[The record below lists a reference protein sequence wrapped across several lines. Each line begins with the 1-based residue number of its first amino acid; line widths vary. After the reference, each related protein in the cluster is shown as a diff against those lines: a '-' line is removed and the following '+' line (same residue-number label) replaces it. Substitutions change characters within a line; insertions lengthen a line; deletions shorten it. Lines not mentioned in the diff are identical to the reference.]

1 MHNATIHFPF
11 AATFASSIF
20 GYVKHGTK
28 EGIKR
33 LCTFRL
39 LLIFF
44 FSVFVC
50 FAFRSVCSFVC
61 CAGRQHTCFF
71 QHTEQTYC
79 IHALMVAV
87 ACIIARFS
95 RSKCIVCCIFLV
107 HAASALLQR
116 QNFRPIT
123 NSLNTSHWIS
133 YFRLFSFLVVFHI
146 SQVNIFF
153 TYENKDYSV
162 LFEIN
167 SGAIEHQVEGGP
179 FAVAHLRT
187 QCSGNKLTNSVSFL
201 LFFLVEINHECSL
214 GIGCSCTRSIF
225 LNSRLRI

>member
-1 MHNATIHFPF
+1 MRRY
-11 AATFASSIF
+11 IF
-20 GYVKHGTK
+20 
-28 EGIKR
+28 
-33 LCTFRL
+33 L
-39 LLIFF
+39 LLLHSPHLFSDTSNTEQKGNKTFVHFSFVVDFF

-201 LFFLVEINHECSL
+201 LFF
-214 GIGCSCTRSIF
+214 
-225 LNSRLRI
+225 